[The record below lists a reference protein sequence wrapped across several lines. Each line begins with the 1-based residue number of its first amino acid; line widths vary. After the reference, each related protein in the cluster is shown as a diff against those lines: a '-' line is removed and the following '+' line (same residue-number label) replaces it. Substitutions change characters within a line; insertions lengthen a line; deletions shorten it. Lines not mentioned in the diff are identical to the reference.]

1 MIVTTILAPIITL
14 ILGISVGFLFA
25 RANNRH
31 LDRLSQSIER
41 LTYEQAQTRALARA
55 QADELLLE
63 QQKMR
68 ALLASIPLT
77 VVEYSELGE
86 CLAVY
91 PTHPSTRDQFII
103 SPEQQIGRSVFE
115 IFDKKTAANYQ
126 SAITQA
132 LKQKRTLELTYSL
145 TIDRQKRNFLAFV
158 TPQSNNCVLWV
169 SRETTAKRTLETV
182 FGEVLRTMKEAVI
195 MFNKQQEIIFF
206 NDSAEKLFGYT
217 EDEVIGQAPELLM
230 PKTYREIHHAQM
242 EQFADEAQPKKRIMG
257 CDREPI
263 HGLRKDGTEILLYA
277 SIAKVG
283 DGAGMIFVA
292 FMRPVG
298 TFEAELGTVTTHSQA
313 NLR

>member
-1 MIVTTILAPIITL
+1 VIVTILAPIITL
-14 ILGISVGFLFA
+14 ILGIAVGFLLA

-91 PTHPSTRDQFII
+91 PTHPSTRDQFVI

-158 TPQSNNCVLWV
+158 APQSNNCVLWV
-169 SRETTAKRTLETV
+169 ARETTAKQTLETV

-217 EDEVIGQAPELLM
+217 ENEVIGQAPELLM

-242 EQFADEAQPKKRIMG
+242 EQFGNEAQPKKRITG
-257 CDREPI
+257 RDREPI
-263 HGLRKDGTEILLYA
+263 HGLRKDGTEILLYT

-283 DGAGMIFVA
+283 YGADMIFVA
-292 FMRPVG
+292 FMRRVG
-298 TFEAELGTVTTHSQA
+298 TFETEWGKATTHSQV
-313 NLR
+313 NLG